1 MRKVL
6 IIDTSLFCVWLQI
19 PGMEYCGTDNDKW
32 DYQRVNNCIQEEI
45 RQGTILVL
53 PLATLIETG
62 NHIAKANT
70 KRRETAQALA
80 KIMNYAADETSPW
93 MAFGEQFEV
102 WGTDKLKELAA
113 EWPDK
118 ATEKISIGDATIKK
132 VGDFYATKKDFQ
144 VEFLTAEK
152 QLKAQEPPPKTQK
165 KRRSGN

>member
-6 IIDTSLFCVWLQI
+6 IIDTSLFCVWLKV
-19 PGMEYCGTDNDKW
+19 PGMEECGTDNDKW
-32 DYQRVNNCIQEEI
+32 NFQRIENCIQEEI
-45 RQGTILVL
+45 RQGTTLVL

-62 NHIAKANT
+62 NHIAQART

-93 MAFGEQFEV
+93 AAFGEQFEV
-102 WGTDKLKELAA
+102 WESEKLKELAA

-118 ATEKISIGDATIKK
+118 AAEKISIGDATIKK
-132 VGDFYATKKDFQ
+132 VGDFYAKKGYQ
-144 VEFLTAEK
+144 VEFLTADE